1 MLRAKPCG
9 PTANTQRG
17 GKSIVLISSTD
28 SMYPWQVS
36 GGKDNLELQWATGK
50 PASWTIPTI
59 AELKFSLPVGKGQ

>member
-1 MLRAKPCG
+1 MSSEMVRMWIIVGVTLRAKPCG

-36 GGKDNLELQWATGK
+36 GGKDNL
-50 PASWTIPTI
+50 
-59 AELKFSLPVGKGQ
+59 